1 MYVLNKVETTYFYI
15 FVFIITQRHNTMK
28 KRDTCRTLLDL
39 TPYGIYIFDEIGR
52 YNYDHVQP
60 TLPEHTHPGMLEFCF
75 LAKGHQTYYIG
86 PNSYHLY
93 GGNVF
98 FTKPDELHGTGEFPE
113 EKGLL
118 YWIVIKSPDMVCDF
132 LNLKQE
138 EAHLIFKR
146 LCNLPQRIFSASAM
160 LEQLFKEIFEK
171 RKQNTLLTGIEM
183 RSLTTLLLLEL
194 IRLGEIKESKEQS
207 IAIQKIIDYI
217 NGHLKEDIDLEEL
230 AEMINLSLSRFKHR
244 FKEEVGIPPA
254 EFITRKKIELAE
266 IMLLKRNYNI
276 KDIAYDLGFSSPA
289 HFSNVFKQYKGN
301 SPQVFKEKTMEPLK
315 TPLPK

>member
-1 MYVLNKVETTYFYI
+1 MPSQQQKSHI
-15 FVFIITQRHNTMK
+15 FIFLFLFLHIVNHKTMK
-28 KRDTCRTLLDL
+28 KRETCRTLLDL
-39 TPYGIYIFDEIGR
+39 TPYNIHIFDEIGR

-60 TLPEHTHPGMLEFCF
+60 TLPEHIHPGMLEFCF

-86 PNSYHLY
+86 SDCYHLY

-118 YWIVIKSPDMVCDF
+118 YWIVIKSPDKVCDF
-132 LNLKQE
+132 LNLKPK
-138 EAHLIFKR
+138 EAELIFKK
-146 LCNLPQRIFSASAM
+146 LCNLPKRIFPASAM

-171 RKQNTLLTGIEM
+171 REQDSLLTGIEM

-194 IRLGEIKESKEQS
+194 IRLGEINENKKQS
-207 IAIQKIIDYI
+207 IAIQNIIDYI
-217 NGHLKEDIDLEEL
+217 NGHLKESFDLEEL
-230 AEMINLSLSRFKHR
+230 AGMINLSLSRFKHR

-254 EFITRKKIELAE
+254 EFIIRKKIELAE
-266 IMLLKRNYNI
+266 AMLIRKNYNI

-289 HFSNVFKQYKGN
+289 HFSNVFKQYKGEA
-301 SPQVFKEKTMEPLK
+301 PLVFKEKAMESQK
-315 TPLPK
+315 TP